1 MYKREYTE
9 EPSDTEKRARAALAE
24 AEMLEEVG
32 DLTKAGEKYAL
43 AFKLMPE
50 LRYEYWRSGK

>member
-50 LRYEYWRSGK
+50 LRYEY

>member
-1 MYKREYTE
+1 MYKREYLS

-24 AEMLEEVG
+24 AESLEEAG
-32 DLTKAGEKYAL
+32 EMNKAGEKYAL

-50 LRYEYWRSGK
+50 LRYEY